1 MNPDVQIIEK
11 NGQPE
16 WVVVSYEAY
25 LELVEKVEMLQD
37 TRDYD
42 TVKAAIT
49 RGEEE
54 LIPAKV
60 VDALL
65 AGEQP
70 VKVWREY
77 RQMTRQHLAREAKI
91 SEPYL
96 SQIESGKRNGSTEV
110 LTALADALNINL
122 DDLVIR
128 NPSDE

>member
-11 NGQPE
+11 NGKPE

-42 TVKAAIT
+42 TVKEAIT

-77 RQMTRQHLAREAKI
+77 RQMTRHHLAREAKI
-91 SEPYL
+91 SDPYL
-96 SQIESGKRNGSTEV
+96 SQIESGKRTGSTEV